1 MSINK
6 KTVDTAILEC
16 ERFLER
22 ARLVAALG
30 YEYAGVT
37 YTAALK
43 RSCAEVRNAMV
54 AVKKEV
60 GAEEWEEEC
69 LQRSIQ
75 KWNLREKLDH
85 KGGSDE

>member
-6 KTVDTAILEC
+6 KTVDTAIFEC

-37 YTAALK
+37 YTAAVNYPCLK
-43 RSCAEVRNAMV
+43 AGVSAPIFDEKDYRVCYSCFCPCFRH
-54 AVKKEV
+54 
-60 GAEEWEEEC
+60 
-69 LQRSIQ
+69 LSSY
-75 KWNLREKLDH
+75 LY
-85 KGGSDE
+85 

>member
-6 KTVDTAILEC
+6 NTVDLAIFEC

-22 ARLVAALG
+22 AKLVAALG

-37 YTAALK
+37 HTAALK
-43 RSCAEVRNAMV
+43 RSCAEVRNAV
-54 AVKKEV
+54 AAVKKEV
-60 GAEEWEEEC
+60 GMEEWEEEC

-75 KWNLREKLDH
+75 KWKLREKLDH